1 MRLFDRVRRFRSNGG
16 DLGHTRRS
24 EGPLERS
31 VSLDQHAGS
40 PRGSEFSVGT
50 PLETNTAGVTNIMET
65 CATLAEEFRGKGQDN
80 LLTVMTRA
88 EIEGNH

>member
-1 MRLFDRVRRFRSNGG
+1 
-16 DLGHTRRS
+16 
-24 EGPLERS
+24 
-31 VSLDQHAGS
+31 
-40 PRGSEFSVGT
+40 
-50 PLETNTAGVTNIMET
+50 MET